1 MNDSRS
7 AGSSERRHP
16 LLVLASASPARLA
29 TLRAA
34 GLSPAVE
41 VSGVDEEQA
50 AASLTDPSVQEL
62 VLVLAQA
69 KARSVAAAGHGGDVI
84 VLGCDSLL
92 EFEGAA
98 LGKPADTATARSRWQ
113 RMRGRSG
120 VLHTGH
126 CLIRCSDGE
135 SRSAVSSTTVDFAD
149 ITDQEL
155 DAYLATGEPQR
166 VAGAFTID
174 GFGGAFIDG
183 MNGDPHNVV
192 GVSLPMV
199 RGLLRELGVTWTD
212 LWSRG

>member
-1 MNDSRS
+1 VT
-7 AGSSERRHP
+7 

-41 VSGVDEEQA
+41 VSGVDEEAVA
-50 AASLTDPSVQEL
+50 AGLLDPSVPDL

-69 KARSVAAAGHGGDVI
+69 KARAVAEQAHGQDAL

-92 EFEGAA
+92 EFEGSA
-98 LGKPADTATARSRWQ
+98 LGKPGDTSSARSRWQ

-135 SRSAVSSTTVDFAD
+135 SRSAVTSTTVDFAD
-149 ITDQEL
+149 VTDEEL
-155 DAYLATGEPQR
+155 EAYLATGEPQQ

-174 GFGGAFIDG
+174 GFGGAFVSRVD
-183 MNGDPHNVV
+183 GDPHNVV
-192 GVSLPMV
+192 GVSLPTL
-199 RGLLRELGVTWTD
+199 RGLLRDLGVTWTD
-212 LWSRG
+212 LWGRS